1 MTLMNVMDSVF
12 YLGLV
17 VTFLLILL
25 VVYHFKNRV
34 STMEQRCDT
43 MFEIMNNIVQ
53 ELNLLRR
60 HQQVSIGG
68 GGPPTN
74 TPTNVEQV
82 YHETDTR
89 EQELT
94 YPENEYASSDESSY
108 SSDGDLEEESDDEE
122 EERVVELVNED
133 NAEQLDDTES
143 LKHVQMNSE
152 TLEGESAQASLLEM
166 DDSSIKIEKIET
178 TLENI
183 ETDENAVSSLM
194 DTYKNMTNS
203 ALKALVIEKGLNT
216 NPSKL
221 KKSDLLEL
229 LTELE

>member
-108 SSDGDLEEESDDEE
+108 SSDEDLEEESDDEE
-122 EERVVELVNED
+122 EDRVVELVNED
-133 NAEQLDDTES
+133 NAEQLHDTES

-183 ETDENAVSSLM
+183 DTDENTVSSLM

>member
-74 TPTNVEQV
+74 MPTNVEQV
-82 YHETDTR
+82 YHENNMH

-94 YPENEYASSDESSY
+94 YSENEYASSDESSY
-108 SSDGDLEEESDDEE
+108 SSDEDLEEESDDDEE
-122 EERVVELVNED
+122 EDRVVELINEG

-183 ETDENAVSSLM
+183 DTDENAVSSLV

-221 KKSDLLEL
+221 KKSELLEL
-229 LTELE
+229 LTE

>member
-17 VTFLLILL
+17 ITFLLILL

-34 STMEQRCDT
+34 GTMEQRCDT

-53 ELNLLRR
+53 ELNVLRR

-68 GGPPTN
+68 GVHPTN
-74 TPTNVEQV
+74 APTNVEQV

-122 EERVVELVNED
+122 EDRVVELVNED
-133 NAEQLDDTES
+133 NAEQLDDTDS

-183 ETDENAVSSLM
+183 DTDENAVSSLM

-221 KKSDLLEL
+221 KKSELLEL